1 MITTI
6 RLLAISSHALKRRMQ
21 PQRGA
26 GENVVENSLKSG
38 EFTRN
43 IECGLISVRDDLV
56 DDRSI
61 ISGTKPPPIPWILC
75 GPDGFRDSTA
85 PPVDFDGNHAEVR
98 LAQLEYLAD
107 AGDGVMCQRPT
118 RAQR

>member
-1 MITTI
+1 
-6 RLLAISSHALKRRMQ
+6 MQ

-26 GENVVENSLKSG
+26 GENVVENSLKSS

-61 ISGTKPPPIPWILC
+61 IPGTKSAPIPWILC
-75 GPDGFRDSTA
+75 GPDSFRDSTT
-85 PPVDFDGNHAEVR
+85 PSVERRQP
-98 LAQLEYLAD
+98 
-107 AGDGVMCQRPT
+107 
-118 RAQR
+118 